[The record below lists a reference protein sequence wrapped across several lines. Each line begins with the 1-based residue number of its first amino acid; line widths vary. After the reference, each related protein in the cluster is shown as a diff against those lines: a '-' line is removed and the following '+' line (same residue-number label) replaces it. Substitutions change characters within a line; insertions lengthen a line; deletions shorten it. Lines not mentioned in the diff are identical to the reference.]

1 MHEVSLGQT
10 IHDYLTG
17 KNVEVTTYEDLR
29 QGLARMLV
37 EEKGYPKDKLK
48 PKVPIT
54 FTIDGKPFE
63 RRIDLVAYAGSDPAN
78 KMLTPLMALVFCS
91 GTPETYTR
99 EAVYAG
105 RLLPDG
111 PAPLV
116 VVTDT
121 KDARLLRT
129 ADGKELACGFQGIP
143 EWEELLVLA
152 AEHPAPVLDPER
164 ILKEQRIF
172 YMYSGF
178 LEACCAK
185 TCLVT
190 TG

>member
-1 MHEVSLGQT
+1 MHEVSLGET
-10 IHDYLTG
+10 IRDYLTS
-17 KNVEVTTYEDLR
+17 EELEMTTYEDLR
-29 QGLARMLV
+29 QGLAQMLV
-37 EEKGYPKDKLK
+37 EEKGYPKDSLK

-54 FTIDGKPFE
+54 FDIDGKSFT
-63 RRIDLVAYAGSDPAN
+63 RKVDLVAYKDD
-78 KMLTPLMALVFCS
+78 LTPTLALVFCS

-99 EAVYAG
+99 EAAYAG
-105 RLLPDG
+105 RLLPNG

-129 ADGKELACGFQGIP
+129 EDGKQLAEGFASIPTWDELQS
-143 EWEELLVLA
+143 LA
-152 AEHPAPVLDPER
+152 AEHPAPTLDPER
-164 ILKEQRIF
+164 VLKEQRVF

-178 LEACCAK
+178 LEGCCGK
-185 TCLVT
+185 TCSVT

>member
-1 MHEVSLGQT
+1 MHEVSLGQ
-10 IHDYLTG
+10 IIQDYLTSED
-17 KNVEVTTYEDLR
+17 VAVTTYEDLR

-63 RRIDLVAYAGSDPAN
+63 RRIDLVVYSDHAV
-78 KMLTPLMALVFCS
+78 PLLALVFCS

-105 RLLPDG
+105 RLLSDG

-129 ADGKELACGFQGIP
+129 LDGKQLAEGFHSIP
-143 EWEELLVLA
+143 DWAELLALA
-152 AEHPAPVLDPER
+152 AEHPTPTLDPQR
-164 ILKEQRIF
+164 MLKEQRVF

-178 LEACCAK
+178 LEGCCVK
-185 TCLVT
+185 TCTVT
-190 TG
+190 SG

>member
-10 IHDYLTG
+10 INDYLTG
-17 KNVEVTTYEDLR
+17 ESLEMTTYEDLR
-29 QGLARMLV
+29 QALARLLV
-37 EEKGYPKDKLK
+37 EEKGYPHRNLY

-54 FTIDGKPFE
+54 YDIDGKPFS
-63 RRIDLVAYAGSDPAN
+63 RCVDLLARNDQG
-78 KMLTPLMALVFCS
+78 TPLLALLFCS

-105 RLLPDG
+105 RLLPEG

-116 VVTDT
+116 VVTDS

-129 ADGKELACGFQGIP
+129 LDGKELATGFTSIP
-143 EWEELLVLA
+143 SWEELQHLIQD
-152 AEHPAPVLDPER
+152 HPTPTLDPNR
-164 ILKEQRIF
+164 LVREQRVF

-178 LEACCAK
+178 LEGCCGK
-185 TCLVT
+185 TCPT
-190 TG
+190 S

>member
-10 IHDYLTG
+10 IQDYLTDE
-17 KNVEVTTYEDLR
+17 NLEVTTYEDLR
-29 QGLARMLV
+29 QGLARLLV
-37 EEKGYPKDKLK
+37 EEKGYPKTNLT
-48 PKVPIT
+48 PRVPIQ
-54 FTIDGKPFE
+54 FEIDGKLFS
-63 RRIDLVAYAGSDPAN
+63 RKIDLLAHDDQN
-78 KMLTPLMALVFCS
+78 NALLALLFCS

-105 RLLPDG
+105 RLLPGG

-129 ADGKELACGFQGIP
+129 RDGKELASGFSSIP
-143 EWEELLVLA
+143 TWEHLQELRK
-152 AEHPAPVLDPER
+152 EHPAPTLDPRR
-164 ILKEQRIF
+164 IAREQRVF

-178 LEACCAK
+178 LEGCCGQSCP
-185 TCLVT
+185 TPT
-190 TG
+190 H

>member
-1 MHEVSLGQT
+1 MHEVSLEQS
-10 IHDYLTG
+10 IKDYLT
-17 KNVEVTTYEDLR
+17 NEDVQMTTYEDLR

-37 EEKGYPKDKLK
+37 EEKGYPKNNLK

-54 FTIDGKPFE
+54 FDIDGKAFT
-63 RRIDLVAYAGSDPAN
+63 RRVDIVVYNDQFAP
-78 KMLTPLMALVFCS
+78 MLGLIFCS

-121 KDARLLRT
+121 KDARLLST
-129 ADGKELACGFQGIP
+129 EDGKHLAEGFSSIP
-143 EWEELLVLA
+143 TWEELQLLVA
-152 AEHPAPVLDPER
+152 NHPAPTLDPQR
-164 ILKEQRIF
+164 LVREQRVF
-172 YMYSGF
+172 FMYSGF
-178 LEACCAK
+178 LEGCCGK
-185 TCLVT
+185 TCSVT
-190 TG
+190 RE

>member
-1 MHEVSLGQT
+1 MHESSLGQVFQ
-10 IHDYLTG
+10 DYLTG
-17 KNVEVTTYEDLR
+17 EQVVETTYEDLR
-29 QGLARMLV
+29 QALARMLV

-54 FTIDGKPFE
+54 FEIDGKTFT
-63 RRIDLVAYAGSDPAN
+63 RRVDVVAYDDHDA
-78 KMLTPLMALVFCS
+78 PLMALVFCS

-99 EAVYAG
+99 EATYAG

-116 VVTDT
+116 IVTDN

-129 ADGKELACGFQGIP
+129 RDGKQLAEGFSSIPTWEKLLELA
-143 EWEELLVLA
+143 A
-152 AEHPAPVLDPER
+152 KHPAPTLDPQR
-164 ILKEQRIF
+164 LLKEQRVF

-178 LEACCAK
+178 LEGC
-185 TCLVT
+185 
-190 TG
+190 